1 MKHPSKELAKRMLS
15 EVDFDNRFIG
25 SKLRER
31 TGPVK
36 ITCYS
41 FKELLELMQDR
52 LPGVNLQNMEKW
64 VKDVMGD
71 EELASLIH
79 SVEET
84 EESYI
89 NKVGQVRK
97 LMEERFEQCREVAL
111 ARQTAGE
118 KQD

>member
-1 MKHPSKELAKRMLS
+1 MKHPSKELAKRILS

-31 TGPVK
+31 SGPVK

-52 LPGVNLQNMEKW
+52 LPGVNLQHLEKW

-71 EELASLIH
+71 EELANLIL
-79 SVEET
+79 SIT
-84 EESYI
+84 KTDESYI
-89 NKVGQVRK
+89 NKVGKVRE

-111 ARQTAGE
+111 SGQTAGE